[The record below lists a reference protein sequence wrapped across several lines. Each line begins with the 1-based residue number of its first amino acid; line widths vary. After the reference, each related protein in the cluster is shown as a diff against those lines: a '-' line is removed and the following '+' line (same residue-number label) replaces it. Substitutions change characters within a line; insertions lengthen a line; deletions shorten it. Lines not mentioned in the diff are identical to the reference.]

1 MNNRGQSLVLFV
13 LIIPI
18 LLGIM
23 AMVIDLGNAYVLK
36 NSLDNITEL
45 VLDYSLDNSTDIKD
59 TDIIELMNL
68 NTKKEISSVINNG
81 DTIILKTEANINGI
95 YSNLF
100 NIPGFRVVSKYND
113 YIKNNKKI
121 IQKEI

>member
-100 NIPGFRVVSKYND
+100 NIPGFRVVSKYKG

>member
-68 NTKKEISSVINNG
+68 NTKKEISSVIING

-100 NIPGFRVVSKYND
+100 NIPGFRVVSKYKG